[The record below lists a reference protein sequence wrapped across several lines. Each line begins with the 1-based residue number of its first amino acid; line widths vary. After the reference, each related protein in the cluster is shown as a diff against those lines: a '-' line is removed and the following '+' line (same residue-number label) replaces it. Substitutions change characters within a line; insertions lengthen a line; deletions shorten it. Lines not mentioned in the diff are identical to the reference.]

1 MEEWFN
7 NFGDKLKKLP
17 GEILGLPDP
26 EDVYNKKRNA
36 IARYKYATEWDKAIK
51 NGFTEEELIKSG
63 FKRPE
68 MHIDVQQSG
77 MGGGGGFGLPIIPII
92 PPSFHTAAVDAAEAK
107 DLDKKTADL
116 HEQVDSKVEES
127 KITRTPNEISIS
139 LPSSDEVKVH
149 EVDLPNRL
157 PGNKLNIKRKV
168 SQYTTFRSIMS
179 GMGYTQAA
187 IIAIWGARG
196 GREWLERFGSINNA
210 DDLQRAKK
218 QWAKD
223 YKKPPYG
230 TPLEQYPQVS
240 DINDYNDKHD
250 SPDDRHQDADV
261 VENKHDNQN
270 SNETNTDTIPYTDD
284 TLLPNKQGGKIA
296 ISTAGGGDEHNPPG
310 YNPTPTFEPE
320 PNDDKKTKTDGK
332 EPPKPPGSSN
342 TFTKT
347 PIDPDEKKK
356 KRRLPYPFPPSGDPR
371 NPDTDTDD
379 EEEEKPKDLSIP
391 PIGAS
396 EGNLRPYFNRG
407 GQDILLLTEAQ
418 KLEEIKDWDLY
429 DLPIPE
435 QEDMDNPIFR
445 HNMFQQACRFYGT
458 NGKYRPK
465 HLYKEKPRKYYNEPQ
480 RSKSMMPMFQNP
492 NQRTG
497 MNDPFDNRKF
507 NRPTSAYR
515 SQEST
520 LHDCLDRMGSIYIDE
535 AQVLAKPLPYSNRV
549 SQIDMMMSMK

>member
-1 MEEWFN
+1 MEEWFERA
-7 NFGDKLKKLP
+7 GKALQRLP
-17 GEILGLPDP
+17 YDLIGMQTP
-26 EDVYNKKRNA
+26 EDEYNKTRNVMS
-36 IARYKYATEWDKAIK
+36 RYKYAKEWEKAIK
-51 NGFTEEELIKSG
+51 NGFTEAELIKLG
-63 FKRPE
+63 FKKPE
-68 MHIDVQQSG
+68 VYIEVQQSG

-92 PPSFHTAAVDAAEAK
+92 PPSFHTAAVDAVEAK
-107 DLDKKTADL
+107 DLDEKTADL

-139 LPSSDEVKVH
+139 LPASDEVKVP
-149 EVDLPNRL
+149 D
-157 PGNKLNIKRKV
+157 KLNIKRKV
-168 SQYTTFRSIMS
+168 NQYTTFRSIMS

-187 IIAIWGARG
+187 ISAIWGVRG
-196 GREWLERFGSINNA
+196 GREWLERFGSINN
-210 DDLQRAKK
+210 DEDLQRAKK

-261 VENKHDNQN
+261 VENKHDDVDENKH
-270 SNETNTDTIPYTDD
+270 DTPIPYEDD
-284 TLLPNKQGGKIA
+284 ILIPGGKTVT
-296 ISTAGGGDEHNPPG
+296 STASGAGGGDDGHYTPQPATPP
-310 YNPTPTFEPE
+310 FK
-320 PNDDKKTKTDGK
+320 PNVDDDKKTRTDGK

-347 PIDPDEKKK
+347 PIDPDPEK
-356 KRRLPYPFPPSGDPR
+356 KRRRIPYPFPPSGDPR

-379 EEEEKPKDLSIP
+379 DDDDEDEHEPASIL

-418 KLEEIKDWDLY
+418 KLEEIKDWDLF
-429 DLPIPE
+429 DLPIPD

-465 HLYKEKPRKYYNEPQ
+465 HLYKEKPIKYYNDPE

-535 AQVLAKPLPYSNRV
+535 AQVLAKPSPYSNRV